1 MAVPHISSL
10 FFMCVSLFISM
21 KDYWSS
27 LSINLM
33 VVIYWR
39 DMELFLSYQ
48 LEAKQSG
55 VVVSQSGPS
64 GYVTE

>member
-1 MAVPHISSL
+1 MAVPTTHTSNL
-10 FFMCVSLFISM
+10 FFLCTSNSVSM
-21 KDYWSS
+21 KDYWSCS

-48 LEAKQSG
+48 PEAKQSE
-55 VVVSQSGPS
+55 VVASQSDPS
-64 GYVTE
+64 G

>member
-1 MAVPHISSL
+1 
-10 FFMCVSLFISM
+10 M
-21 KDYWSS
+21 KDYWSCS

-48 LEAKQSG
+48 PEAKQSE
-55 VVVSQSGPS
+55 VVASQSDPS
-64 GYVTE
+64 G